1 MSPKILYVEIND
13 LIQAEDVIVVISAK
27 HLCVSSRGIK
37 DKNSFTTT
45 FEYGGKFEDVNY
57 RNDFFGSL
65 TSKLEE

>member
-1 MSPKILYVEIND
+1 MQILKD
-13 LIQAEDVIVVISAK
+13 LQSTLGTEDVIVVINAK

-45 FEYGGKFEDVNY
+45 IEYGGKFENDNY

-65 TSKLEE
+65 TAKLED